1 MTGTTILTIMAKR
14 KILSTQALVTAAV
27 AIAAV
32 IIFNLTRPPLA
43 SDMLVAFSTWYKTT
57 SPILEQS
64 DPLALSELK
73 LNVTIELSDSSSS
86 PSAVTWNLPARSLND
101 NIDRSN
107 TARALQLIN
116 ESGVFGLPSITNPA
130 KMGSFLSISVRN
142 NERVFE
148 TTIPT
153 LEVERNIQLQN
164 LLKLLDIFSN
174 STQALAIDP
183 ART

>member
-73 LNVTIELSDSSSS
+73 LNVTIELSGSSSS
-86 PSAVTWNLPARSLND
+86 P
-101 NIDRSN
+101 
-107 TARALQLIN
+107 LQ
-116 ESGVFGLPSITNPA
+116 SPGTFQHAP
-130 KMGSFLSISVRN
+130 
-142 NERVFE
+142 
-148 TTIPT
+148 
-153 LEVERNIQLQN
+153 
-164 LLKLLDIFSN
+164 
-174 STQALAIDP
+174 
-183 ART
+183 

>member
-1 MTGTTILTIMAKR
+1 MAKR

-116 ESGVFGLPSITNPA
+116 ESGVFGLPSIANPA
-130 KMGSFLSISVRN
+130 KRGSFLSISVRN

-153 LEVERNIQLQN
+153 LEVDKNIQLQN